1 MYKHLRFLP
10 AIFAVVLLVV
20 AGSAGRL
27 QTISAASGTP
37 SPEAPYAPKID
48 PNDFTNV
55 IDNPYFTLVPG
66 TTFIYEGT
74 EGDEKTR
81 DEVIVTSKTKV
92 VLGVTCVEVHDR
104 VYSDGE
110 LAEDTRDWFAQDK
123 AGTVWYFGEATSTLE
138 EGTPTSGEGS
148 WEAGVDG
155 AQPGI
160 IMLADPKVGD
170 TYRQEYYPGHAE
182 DMAEVTAV
190 SGSVDIPYGSFDDVI
205 VTREFTP
212 LEPDSESNR
221 TYARGV
227 GDVKEESTKGEYE
240 VLELVE
246 VKKASAASP
255 EATPST

>member
-37 SPEAPYAPKID
+37 SPEAPYSPKID

-81 DEVIVTSKTKV
+81 DEVIVTSNTKV

-110 LAEDTRDWFAQDK
+110 LTE
-123 AGTVWYFGEATSTLE
+123 
-138 EGTPTSGEGS
+138 
-148 WEAGVDG
+148 
-155 AQPGI
+155 
-160 IMLADPKVGD
+160 
-170 TYRQEYYPGHAE
+170 
-182 DMAEVTAV
+182 
-190 SGSVDIPYGSFDDVI
+190 
-205 VTREFTP
+205 
-212 LEPDSESNR
+212 
-221 TYARGV
+221 
-227 GDVKEESTKGEYE
+227 
-240 VLELVE
+240 
-246 VKKASAASP
+246 
-255 EATPST
+255 